1 MKTHVS
7 KCARTLLSLLLAGL
21 MAQPQVGVAE
31 PPAPAQPASIARA
44 YKAFQPIRSLEDAQ
58 VTIQAAESRPVPEL
72 LAQGADDEFAILVQ
86 ANFLTKFV
94 DDPAGFLQYYRENK
108 SQLMRDAG
116 SEVNNWQ
123 MFLASSFIRFK
134 LIKSESNPK
143 SFGQWIDSVVNNET
157 IQQTSWKTWLA
168 VVGAFLVLRRVL
180 GTTGRFVGGVAHGAM
195 IAGPAAGSV
204 NAFLNP
210 LVTPINQWLAV
221 KGIKWVGP
229 LGMWL
234 NAMLWERKKKAGKES
249 AADLSKAKEAVDHL
263 RRMVEGEHY
272 RMSSEQW
279 QANRNAL
286 MGLWNKLQ
294 FMFGLMPD
302 AYKFGRDRHVDLL
315 VMRQRDFAQAAMNSV
330 NAAEVQRQG
339 AEMVLDRMI
348 SRGADAQRV
357 QAISDNL
364 LSLSEQLVQAEREVA
379 PERASELRAAV
390 EGARGELLALGATP
404 GQAERVVENYRNSFA
419 FKRQGAAMLAAQLI
433 NDAMFAET
441 IEGGRKLYEVM
452 MNNTALNHMHG
463 IFKAE
468 VKEILGKL
476 NFTIE
481 IKEAEIKLDAQLEAR
496 QGEAL
501 ERVTEINKGR
511 EGSRA
516 TSQPGSLTAEPAR
529 TGAERAVE
537 AAGRGKR

>member
-1 MKTHVS
+1 MMKSQVS
-7 KCARTLLSLLLAGL
+7 KCARTLLSVLLAAL
-21 MAQPQVGVAE
+21 IAQPPVALAE
-31 PPAPAQPASIARA
+31 PPQAPRLYKPFSTISSIEEAQITIA
-44 YKAFQPIRSLEDAQ
+44 
-58 VTIQAAESRPVPEL
+58 AAEARIVPEL
-72 LAQGADDEFAILVQ
+72 LTQGADDDFTVLVQ
-86 ANFLTKFV
+86 ANFLTKLV

-108 SQLMRDAG
+108 GQLMRESG
-116 SEVNNWQ
+116 PEINNWQ
-123 MFLASSFIRFK
+123 LFLASSFMRYK
-134 LIKSESNPK
+134 LIKSESDPK
-143 SFGQWIDSVVNNET
+143 TFGQWLDSAINSDLVKES
-157 IQQTSWKTWLA
+157 SWKTWLA
-168 VVGAFLVLRRVL
+168 LVGAFYLLRRVV

-229 LGMWL
+229 LGMWI
-234 NAMLWERKKKAGKES
+234 NAMLWERKKKPGKES
-249 AADLSKAKEAVDHL
+249 AAELTKAKEAVDQL

-339 AEMVLDRMI
+339 AEMVLDRLI
-348 SRGADAQRV
+348 SRGANAQAV
-357 QAISDNL
+357 QSASDNL
-364 LSLSEQLVQAEREVA
+364 LRLSEQLVQAEREA
-379 PERASELRAAV
+379 PERASELRLAV
-390 EGARGELLALGATP
+390 ESVRVELVALGATAE
-404 GQAERVVENYRNSFA
+404 QAERVVENYRNSFA
-419 FKRQGAAMLAAQLI
+419 FKRQGAAMLAAQVI

-441 IEGGRKLYEVM
+441 IEGGRNLYEAM
-452 MNNTALNHMHG
+452 MRNTALNHLHG

-468 VKEILGKL
+468 VKDILEKL
-476 NFTIE
+476 QFSIE
-481 IKEAEIKLDAQLEAR
+481 IKETELKLDAQLEAR
-496 QGEAL
+496 QGQAL

-511 EGSRA
+511 EGAR
-516 TSQPGSLTAEPAR
+516 TTTQPGSLTAEPPR
-529 TGAERAVE
+529 TGAERVLEAV
-537 AAGRGKR
+537 GRGRR